1 MWETVADAAAHLGG
15 APVGVDALE
24 REPVHA

>member
-1 MWETVADAAAHLGG
+1 MWTVVADAAEALGG

-24 REPVHA
+24 REVARA